1 MKLIT
6 FDPLIDSA
14 DIGCE
19 HWNQLIELIIGHDV
33 AGVVVTHGTDTM
45 AFTGAALSF
54 ALDGIGIPV
63 VLTGS
68 MKPLGEGLQAED
80 NLRLAIDAATTGPV
94 GVWLAFDG
102 KLLCGRR
109 LVKHHSQEPDSFRQ
123 VADAPPSSRTVVWRR
138 FLPERLS
145 ILTLSP
151 GMHAST
157 VEAALSQLDGAV
169 LRVFGSG
176 TLMQEPALQRALL
189 NATDRGCR
197 IIAVSCCE
205 AGGVHQG
212 AYASDGLLWSSGVES
227 GGTATAE
234 AALMRLWLELS
245 ERARK
250 QHPETKLVAAI

>member
-1 MKLIT
+1 
-6 FDPLIDSA
+6 
-14 DIGCE
+14 
-19 HWNQLIELIIGHDV
+19 
-33 AGVVVTHGTDTM
+33 
-45 AFTGAALSF
+45 
-54 ALDGIGIPV
+54 
-63 VLTGS
+63 
-68 MKPLGEGLQAED
+68 
-80 NLRLAIDAATTGPV
+80 
-94 GVWLAFDG
+94 
-102 KLLCGRR
+102 
-109 LVKHHSQEPDSFRQ
+109 
-123 VADAPPSSRTVVWRR
+123 VWRR

-245 ERARK
+245 ERDRK

>member
-1 MKLIT
+1 VADILALHTGGTICMARGPNGLAPSPGILEATLARLVPPEVRMKLIT

-109 LVKHHSQEPDSFRQ
+109 LVKHHSQSQTPFARS
-123 VADAPPSSRTVVWRR
+123 PMRR
-138 FLPERLS
+138 HPLGRLC
-145 ILTLSP
+145 
-151 GMHAST
+151 G
-157 VEAALSQLDGAV
+157 
-169 LRVFGSG
+169 
-176 TLMQEPALQRALL
+176 
-189 NATDRGCR
+189 
-197 IIAVSCCE
+197 AVSCPN
-205 AGGVHQG
+205 GFR
-212 AYASDGLLWSSGVES
+212 SSRFLRVC
-227 GGTATAE
+227 T
-234 AALMRLWLELS
+234 
-245 ERARK
+245 RARSRP
-250 QHPETKLVAAI
+250 HCRSWTAPFYGSSDRAH